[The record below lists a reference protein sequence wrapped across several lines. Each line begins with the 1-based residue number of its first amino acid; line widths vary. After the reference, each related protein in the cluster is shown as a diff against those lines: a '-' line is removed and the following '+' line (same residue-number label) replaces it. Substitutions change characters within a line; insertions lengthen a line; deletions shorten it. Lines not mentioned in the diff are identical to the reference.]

1 MDYIKEARKYLRD
14 RLAAELSFQNNL
26 SSLIDKYAYKLVDI
40 AYSSNVPPTLFTFE
54 YNDIIREKVD
64 KVIEELHSV
73 IEDITEI
80 LAVSTHAENKD
91 KILTYINRDIDGK
104 NFYDRL
110 DGHINTFRKET
121 EGIIAA
127 ALLVGTSISVLK
139 QNLNTYKKMPY
150 QNPIFIEA
158 IKLNQGRASALVNK
172 GIHYGVGIS
181 NSAYNS
187 INNLGKF
194 TIGDAWMYDGHLE
207 MDAQGAIG
215 YVGHRN
221 SSFGC
226 QICDDEANRFHP
238 LSGGM
243 VYPMHQNCACFVT
256 PVFRNDL

>member
-40 AYSSNVPPTLFTFE
+40 AYSSNIPPTLFTFE
-54 YNDIIREKVD
+54 YNGIIREKVD

-73 IEDITEI
+73 VEDITEI

-194 TIGDAWMYDGHLE
+194 TIGDAWMRDWYDE
-207 MDAQGAIG
+207 WNAKGAIG
-215 YVGHRN
+215 FYVITQSGACGTCSTN
-221 SSFGC
+221 AG
-226 QICDDEANRFHP
+226 FHTDGNLP
-238 LSGGM
+238 LFHLSCRCLS
-243 VYPMHQNCACFVT
+243 V
-256 PVFRNDL
+256 PVFKSEL